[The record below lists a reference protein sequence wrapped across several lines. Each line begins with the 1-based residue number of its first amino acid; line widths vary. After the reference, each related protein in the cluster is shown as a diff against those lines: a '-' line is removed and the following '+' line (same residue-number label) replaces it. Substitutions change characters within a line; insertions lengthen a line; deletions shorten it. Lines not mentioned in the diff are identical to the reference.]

1 MSDGV
6 LTVLDGTHLRA
17 TNLSP
22 PDSNVA
28 LTGAELLD
36 LADYTVSSALFGL
49 ALPQTLMSSALRR
62 IGIRDND
69 DVFRRTELAPDQASQ
84 TIKLYIAAIADE
96 LQDDPIVVAVLD
108 GRAIRMFLEDEDE
121 FAMIAENLFTDLDA
135 EDKGKIRKSEI
146 RNALGH
152 MGVEMGVPSISEFPL
167 LNTILKKHGA
177 DGEEELGQAQFALL
191 LQCVL
196 QDLEDA
202 LSEKRV
208 VLVQNIRIVDGS
220 KLSRLLA
227 DEKQFSN
234 VVEKIL
240 QEKQGGKDSSG
251 VAQLVRS
258 FLEKNG
264 SELGLPP
271 YEANEAVVLLYD
283 SIFTEIGNNKTAS
296 AVDRD
301 ELFNLTKGILEK
313 FAEQL
318 EANPVYHGLAQ

>member
-96 LQDDPIVVAVLD
+96 LQ
-108 GRAIRMFLEDEDE
+108 EDEDE